1 MCFCY
6 RFAPPI
12 VGADA
17 ATVVAAFAVG
27 MVANV
32 CATEYLYSSLL
43 VPYRHHMGSRP
54 CSQSSQ
60 LSNDIKRSCDIL
72 QRLSHMVE
80 YSDQRDSHDVILS
93 GVS

>member
-43 VPYRHHMGSRP
+43 VPYRHHMGTTALDRVVSRVNY
-54 CSQSSQ
+54 QMISSG
-60 LSNDIKRSCDIL
+60 LVTFC
-72 QRLSHMVE
+72 
-80 YSDQRDSHDVILS
+80 RDFHTW
-93 GVS
+93 